1 MGENWDFIF
10 FKRTLCIIF
19 CSICVIPTKYIERIQ
34 VIIDVIMIIIK
45 RKSPGDN
52 KNDSVIGMRKD
63 RTVTLEIKE
72 ITFLK

>member
-1 MGENWDFIF
+1 M
-10 FKRTLCIIF
+10 
-19 CSICVIPTKYIERIQ
+19 
-34 VIIDVIMIIIK
+34 IIDVIMIIIK